1 MTLTGGAVV
10 KTEPD
15 LWQSCTLN
23 IQTAPIRGAGIFSS
37 HSENFFWLDFVAPR
51 PVQCRPRKTVIVR
64 PRSGLLVAKDQLS
77 YLSACFPNKTPVS
90 GELRPEHPYLH
101 IFRINTKRR
110 SGKNARRV
118 THALPSSCTPLHP
131 EFMEEGIDG
140 WPHQY
145 LIIRPC
151 SSLSAPH
158 ASDPAAPL
166 LVNQIAQN
174 PRTV

>member
-10 KTEPD
+10 KTEPTSGKVA
-15 LWQSCTLN
+15 L
-23 IQTAPIRGAGIFSS
+23 QTFKPPQLGGRAFLA
-37 HSENFFWLDFVAPR
+37 ATPR
-51 PVQCRPRKTVIVR
+51 TSFGWISWHHGRVQCRPRKTVIVR